1 MGNICNCLTKLLIKD
16 QIKSEIMHLLYKII
30 NDDDGSNCFVDNK
43 RLMKLKNLMSVVRG
57 MSSEWSVMTNQ
68 CVVKGC
74 ETQTVVKNIIEL
86 LSETEESLKIG
97 NIVCLCTYVTDVCV
111 MIQARNKSTDVLK
124 IIDVLVD
131 YVIEK
136 NIVMCVKFLHY
147 LDVV

>member
-1 MGNICNCLTKLLIKD
+1 MGNLCNCLTKLLIKD
-16 QIKSEIMHLLYKII
+16 RIKNEIMHLLYKII
-30 NDDDGSNCFVDNK
+30 NNDDDDGNK

-86 LSETEESLKIG
+86 LSETKESRKIG
-97 NIVCLCTYVTDVCV
+97 NILCLCTYVTDVCM

-147 LDVV
+147 LEVV

>member
-1 MGNICNCLTKLLIKD
+1 MGNLCNCLTKLLIKD
-16 QIKSEIMHLLYKII
+16 RIKNEIMHLLYKII
-30 NDDDGSNCFVDNK
+30 NNDDDDDGNK
-43 RLMKLKNLMSVVRG
+43 HLMKLKNLMSVVRG

-74 ETQTVVKNIIEL
+74 ETQIVVKNIIKL

-97 NIVCLCTYVTDVCV
+97 NILCLCTYVTDVCII
-111 MIQARNKSTDVLK
+111 IQARNKSTDVLK

-136 NIVMCVKFLHY
+136 NIVMCVKFLQY